1 MQKFKIIKIETK
13 KAQLK
18 WFSAWIK
25 NDLNAFGYANGYVIV
40 HKSLNIQEALNDD
53 LFKSKLPQEVAL
65 NERAD
70 VLAKREKWS
79 FLNQIMQTYKADISE
94 FYIVGF
100 DTTKASSYK
109 GHYRKHNVESALRHF
124 GTTLTTLNLPKEI
137 LKSKIENVEKAL
149 NELKET
155 LKNY

>member
-53 LFKSKLPQEVAL
+53 LFKA
-65 NERAD
+65 N
-70 VLAKREKWS
+70 
-79 FLNQIMQTYKADISE
+79 Y
-94 FYIVGF
+94 
-100 DTTKASSYK
+100 
-109 GHYRKHNVESALRHF
+109 LRR
-124 GTTLTTLNLPKEI
+124 
-137 LKSKIENVEKAL
+137 
-149 NELKET
+149 
-155 LKNY
+155 